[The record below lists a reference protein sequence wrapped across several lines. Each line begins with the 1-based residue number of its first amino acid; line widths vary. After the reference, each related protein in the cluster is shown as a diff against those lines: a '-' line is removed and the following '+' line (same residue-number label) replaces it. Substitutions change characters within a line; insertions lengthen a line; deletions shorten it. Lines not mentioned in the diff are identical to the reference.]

1 MGYLINTAR
10 PSSLLINGTNYI
22 DNLLSF
28 QVSDTSAFR
37 NGIITTSGE
46 IVLGSMAGDD
56 LQDYN
61 RDDFRRGQPVLLTIT
76 YPSGDSGVHPR
87 GRLQVI
93 SSNYNPEGE
102 IVTLEVGCDLVMAK
116 LLKNDDVVLSFEEVP
131 LDESAKTFEGIASS
145 LATAGKFIYQDSQ
158 GLIQS
163 DDYLGASSI
172 GVPPT
177 GLFTSVRGV
186 TAIAVQPLAATEAIP
201 DEIELSYQYPIDVVA
216 GDNQGRVDTVETESR
231 YFVRYPATVFERI
244 KGATV
249 DLITIASGGSIQ
261 VPGVTIP
268 GTTIATACG
277 TTPIPPVTTP
287 GFSVNVPG
295 QETVTQVAAP
305 CSVGYVTKASPQFIP
320 AKRTETRITHY
331 AGPAAQTSLQTSEI
345 YGPVLEMNSQ
355 FYADKFAYCGSTYA
369 NKCLPSPCPMYGTEE
384 GLLGKQ
390 QTQYFYGT
398 SAEVV
403 KTVTTTWRP
412 KLAAAQPTDWR
423 SGIRS
428 GAPQD
433 FDNDFDRYAEDLYKH
448 QVVIREFETSDNEKI
463 QRTTTHTSV
472 ASRGGGIG
480 AELDAYKGIET
491 SEIRRST
498 TSVTA
503 EVRPDSINTATTKV
517 KTEKTTQLLNGRI
530 GGYVSTAGPLILEE
544 DAPIPLLYESAY
556 AVNRAVNIY
565 GNYLAT
571 FVQGDARGL
580 VIAEGLRQDIGDNW
594 TPNIAFNYYD
604 PNSDKL
610 MVMRADACSW
620 GVDASGCIVALSG
633 IWLSDIEGNVYIPD
647 NTTGVVRPDMD
658 GDNPTPVDPDPV
670 REPIVTNPSIVNT
683 RFSFSVNVHL
693 HASALMTPSG
703 ADGIR
708 PAPIGRQDV
717 TFNQTWLIFCKGQ
730 IVSNGAMVAVNP
742 DGSVNLTA
750 DGEIVIDEENII
762 VDDSVLFPS
771 IPS

>member
-1 MGYLINTAR
+1 
-10 PSSLLINGTNYI
+10 
-22 DNLLSF
+22 
-28 QVSDTSAFR
+28 
-37 NGIITTSGE
+37 
-46 IVLGSMAGDD
+46 
-56 LQDYN
+56 
-61 RDDFRRGQPVLLTIT
+61 
-76 YPSGDSGVHPR
+76 
-87 GRLQVI
+87 
-93 SSNYNPEGE
+93 
-102 IVTLEVGCDLVMAK
+102 
-116 LLKNDDVVLSFEEVP
+116 
-131 LDESAKTFEGIASS
+131 
-145 LATAGKFIYQDSQ
+145 
-158 GLIQS
+158 
-163 DDYLGASSI
+163 
-172 GVPPT
+172 
-177 GLFTSVRGV
+177 
-186 TAIAVQPLAATEAIP
+186 
-201 DEIELSYQYPIDVVA
+201 
-216 GDNQGRVDTVETESR
+216 
-231 YFVRYPATVFERI
+231 
-244 KGATV
+244 
-249 DLITIASGGSIQ
+249 
-261 VPGVTIP
+261 
-268 GTTIATACG
+268 
-277 TTPIPPVTTP
+277 
-287 GFSVNVPG
+287 
-295 QETVTQVAAP
+295 
-305 CSVGYVTKASPQFIP
+305 
-320 AKRTETRITHY
+320 
-331 AGPAAQTSLQTSEI
+331 
-345 YGPVLEMNSQ
+345 
-355 FYADKFAYCGSTYA
+355 
-369 NKCLPSPCPMYGTEE
+369 MYGTEE
-384 GLLGKQ
+384 GLLGRQ

-403 KTVTTTWRP
+403 STVTTTWRP

-433 FDNDFDRYAEDLYKH
+433 FDNDFDRYADDLYRH

-480 AELDAYKGIET
+480 AELDAYRGIET

-530 GGYVSTAGPLILEE
+530 GGYVSTAGPYILEE

-580 VIAEGLRQDIGDNW
+580 NIAEGLRQDIGDSW
-594 TPNIAFNYYD
+594 TPNVAFYYYD
-604 PNSDKL
+604 PNADKL
-610 MVMRADACSW
+610 MVMRADACTW

-658 GDNPTPVDPDPV
+658 GDNPTPVDPDPT
-670 REPIVTNPSIVNT
+670 REPIVTNPSIIDA

-708 PAPIGRQDV
+708 PAPIDRQDV
-717 TFNQTWLIFCKGQ
+717 SFAQTWIIFCKGQ

-762 VDDSVLFPS
+762 VDDSVLFPR

>member
-10 PSSLLINGTNYI
+10 PSSLLINGSSYI

-28 QVSDTSAFR
+28 QVSDASAFR

-46 IVLGSMAGDD
+46 LVLGSMAGDD

-61 RDDFRRGQPVLLTIT
+61 RDDFRRGSSVLLEIT
-76 YPSGDSGVHPR
+76 YPSGDTRVHPR
-87 GRLQVI
+87 GKLQVI
-93 SSNYNPEGE
+93 SSNYSPEEE
-102 IVTLEVGCDLVMAK
+102 IVILEVGCDLVMAR
-116 LLKNDDVVLSFEEVP
+116 LLKNDDVVLPFEEAP
-131 LDESAKTFEGIASS
+131 LDESAKTFEGISSS

-163 DDYLGASSI
+163 DDYLGTLSV
-172 GVPPT
+172 GVAPT
-177 GLFTSVRGV
+177 GLFTTVRGV
-186 TAIAVQPLAATEAIP
+186 TSIAVQPLAATEAIP
-201 DEIELSYQYPIDVVA
+201 DEIELSYQYPIDVIA
-216 GDNQGRVDTVETESR
+216 GDNQGRVDTVETESK
-231 YFVRYPATVFERI
+231 YFIRYPATIFERI
-244 KGATV
+244 KGLTV
-249 DLITIASGGSIQ
+249 DLITIAEGGSIQ

-268 GTTIATACG
+268 GTEIATGCG

-287 GFSVNVPG
+287 GFTVNVPG
-295 QETVTQVAAP
+295 QEVVTQVPAP
-305 CSVGYVTKASPQFIP
+305 CSVGYTTKASPQFIP
-320 AKRTETRITHY
+320 AKRKETRITY
-331 AGPAAQTSLQTSEI
+331 YEGPAAQTSLQTSEI

-355 FYADKFAYCGSTYA
+355 YYADKFAYCGSTYA
-369 NKCLPSPCPMYGTEE
+369 NKCLPSPCPMYGTEQ
-384 GLLGKQ
+384 GLLGEQ
-390 QTQYFYGT
+390 QTQYFYGP

-412 KLAAAQPTDWR
+412 ILAAAQPTDWR

-433 FDNDFDRYAEDLYKH
+433 FDNNFGRYAGIRYRH
-448 QVVIREFETSDNEKI
+448 QVVIREFETIFNEKI
-463 QRTTTHTSV
+463 QKTTTYTSV

-480 AELDAYKGIET
+480 GQLDAYKGIET
-491 SEIRRST
+491 SEVRRST

-517 KTEKTTQLLNGRI
+517 KTEKTTQLLNGKI
-530 GGYVSTAGPLILEE
+530 GGYVSNAGPYIVEE

-571 FVQGDARGL
+571 FIQGDARGL

-594 TPNIAFNYYD
+594 TPNAAFNYYD

-610 MVMRADACSW
+610 MVMRSDACTW
-620 GVDASGCIVALSG
+620 GVDASGCIVAMSG
-633 IWLSDIEGNVYIPD
+633 IWLADIEGNVYIPD
-647 NTTGVVRPDMD
+647 NATGVVRPDMD
-658 GDNPTPVDPDPV
+658 GDNPTPVADDPI
-670 REPIVTNPSIVNT
+670 REPVVTNPSIVDT
-683 RFSFSVNVHL
+683 RFSYAVNVHL
-693 HASALMTPSG
+693 HASVLCAPSG
-703 ADGIR
+703 ADGVR
-708 PAPIGRQDV
+708 PSPISRQDAS
-717 TFNQTWLIFCKGQ
+717 FAQTWIIFCKGQ

-750 DGEIVIDEENII
+750 DGELVIDEENIV
-762 VDDSVLFPS
+762 VDDSVLFS
-771 IPS
+771 RIPS